1 MYNTIKK
8 INTESLKPRS
18 HYKRHSATKQHDP
31 IHFNG
36 GLAVSGDTSHS
47 DHWRPNGGVS
57 SNVTKFRI
65 LQLYANEE
73 QFAGATANRI
83 EDGWAH
89 VILLLSAKDKHTQW
103 KKVCSVSH
111 SFLFVCTDL
120 IHIYI
125 IFSILP
131 PKCLYVVAKNLICCQ
146 GNQ

>member
-1 MYNTIKK
+1 MFLKQQNIIISEGSCDTEDWSNDAGSSSLITTIDYLLQYFCIENSYFKCIIQLKKCNTA
-8 INTESLKPRS
+8 SLKPRS

-57 SNVTKFRI
+57 SDVTKFRI

-83 EDGWAH
+83 EDG
-89 VILLLSAKDKHTQW
+89 
-103 KKVCSVSH
+103 
-111 SFLFVCTDL
+111 
-120 IHIYI
+120 
-125 IFSILP
+125 
-131 PKCLYVVAKNLICCQ
+131 
-146 GNQ
+146 